1 MSVAKVIEISARSD
15 SSIEDAV
22 QQGIQKAAETVD
34 NIQNAWIKETRA
46 EVTNG
51 TVSGYRVLMKIT
63 FILSG

>member
-22 QQGIQKAAETVD
+22 EQGIQKAAETVD

>member
-22 QQGIQKAAETVD
+22 ERGIEKAAETVA

-46 EVTNG
+46 EVTDG
-51 TVSGYRVLMKIT
+51 KVSGYRVLLKIT